1 MKMLTALLVAVA
13 LLSPAFAQKS
23 AVQGTY
29 PRPKPQFV
37 APAITPILLHTGKP
51 VTQNDKQQL
60 LTSVIKTYSA
70 KIPAKNFKGWTA
82 AVSAAPTVLTP
93 DNMSVNGVA
102 YGVAQLPLEVNHGD
116 SDISFLPQSALSYR
130 GLVSSLYFGITV
142 QANTAY
148 MIIPKV
154 FFTSND
160 VQYPQFTLL
169 GDFGG
174 SLPAQTFTGSMGS
187 NEFAY
192 AFVSS
197 NTGAV
202 AVEMFSP
209 NSAWMFLSCEIIAT
223 PLN

>member
-1 MKMLTALLVAVA
+1 MKLLTALLVAVV
-13 LLSPAFAQKS
+13 LLSPAFSQR
-23 AVQGTY
+23 VIFQGTH
-29 PRPKPQFV
+29 PRPKAPIV

-51 VTQNDKQQL
+51 ITQNDKQQL
-60 LTSVIKTYSA
+60 LASVIKAYSV
-70 KIPAKNFKGWTA
+70 KVPAKYLKSWTA
-82 AVSAAPTVLTP
+82 AASTAPIVLTP
-93 DNMSVNGVA
+93 ANMNVNGVA
-102 YGVAQLPLEVNHGD
+102 YGVAQLPLDINYADGA
-116 SDISFLPQSALSYR
+116 ISFLPKSAFSYQ
-130 GLVSSLYFGITV
+130 GTASSLYFGITV

-169 GDFGG
+169 GAFGG
-174 SLPAQTFTGSMGS
+174 PPPAQTFTGNMGS

-197 NTGAV
+197 TSGEV
-202 AVEMFSP
+202 AVEMLSP
-209 NSAWMFLSCEIIAT
+209 NSAWQFLSCEITAT

>member
-1 MKMLTALLVAVA
+1 MKMITALLVAVA
-13 LLSPAFAQKS
+13 LLSPAFSQK
-23 AVQGTY
+23 VTFQGTH

-51 VTQNDKQQL
+51 ITQNDKQQL
-60 LTSVIKTYSA
+60 LASAIKAYSA
-70 KIPAKNFKGWTA
+70 KAPAKNFKGWTA
-82 AVSAAPTVLTP
+82 AASSAPTVLTP
-93 DNMSVNGVA
+93 DNMNVNGVA

-116 SDISFLPQSALSYR
+116 STISFLPKSAFAYQ
-130 GLVSSLYFGITV
+130 GNVSSLYFGITV

-160 VQYPQFTLL
+160 VPNPQFTLL
-169 GDFGG
+169 GAFGG
-174 SLPAQTFTGSMGS
+174 PPPAQTYTGNMGS

-197 NTGAV
+197 NAGAV